1 MSRGTSLT
9 ERFETFLDKMRMMRM
24 MRKMRMIRMMRMV
37 KDDEEDDYQGLV
49 TVCCLGRS
57 APCKNFPLSLQRR
70 KRDSSSYRGPTTMCL
85 VIMMVMVMSVMVI
98 MMRVMMMSNKQ
109 G

>member
-1 MSRGTSLT
+1 MWTFDNDHEDRMLRMMSMMRML
-9 ERFETFLDKMRMMRM
+9 RMMRMMRM
-24 MRKMRMIRMMRMV
+24 MVMMRMV
-37 KDDEEDDYQGLV
+37 KDVEEDDYQGLV

-85 VIMMVMVMSVMVI
+85 VTVMVIMMVIMMVMVV
-98 MMRVMMMSNKQ
+98 NKQ